1 MDSLTHIALG
11 ACIGELY
18 AGKSL
23 GKKALIIGAVAQSI
37 PDIDFIA
44 SFWNSPASDLLAHRG
59 FTHSFLFIVITA
71 YPLALIAARWQWLP
85 RMSVRKWTGF
95 LLLELFIHLFLDAF
109 NAYGTAWFEPFS
121 HYRISFHTLFVADP
135 FFSISI
141 GVGAFLLI
149 IFPSTHSGRKKWARY
164 AILISTAYLGYAL
177 INKHLIATSVE
188 NSLAKQQINYN
199 RYFTTPTP
207 GNVWL
212 WNIVVEDEMGFHIG
226 YRSVFDDNDFI
237 PFQFFNKN
245 DQLLDTVDDH
255 EDVQHLKR
263 FAEGYYVVSTFE
275 DKLVF
280 NDLRFGQMLGW
291 ENPKAPFVFYY
302 YLHHPTDNEL
312 LIQRGRFARW
322 TNESAISFIKRIGG
336 QQD

>member
-1 MDSLTHIALG
+1 LDSLTHIALG

-23 GKKALIIGAVAQSI
+23 GKKALLVGAVAQSI

-44 SFWNSPASDLLAHRG
+44 SFWNSPANDLLAHRG

-95 LLLELFIHLFLDAF
+95 LLLELFVHLFLDAF

-121 HYRISFHTLFVADP
+121 HYRVSFHTLFVADP
-135 FFSISI
+135 LFSISI
-141 GVGAFLLI
+141 GIGALLLTF
-149 IFPSTHSGRKKWARY
+149 FPITHSARKKWARI
-164 AILISTAYLGYAL
+164 AILISTIYLTYAL
-177 INKHLIATSVE
+177 INKSFIATSVE
-188 NSLAKQQINYN
+188 DSLAHQQINYK

-212 WNIVVEDEMGFHIG
+212 WNVVAEGDDGFYIG
-226 YRSVFDDNDFI
+226 YRSVFDKVEFI

-245 DQLLDTVDDH
+245 DNLLNAIDDH
-255 EDVQHLKR
+255 EDIQHLKR
-263 FAEGYYVVSTFE
+263 FSEGYYVISTY
-275 DKLVF
+275 DGKLVF

-291 ENPKAPFVFYY
+291 ENPTAPFVFYY
-302 YLHHPTDNEL
+302 YLEHPSDNEL

-322 TNESAISFIKRIGG
+322 NYESAISFLKRIRGL
-336 QQD
+336 

>member
-11 ACIGELY
+11 ACIGELC

-23 GKKALIIGAVAQSI
+23 GKKALLIGAVAQSI

-95 LLLELFIHLFLDAF
+95 LLLELFVHLFLDAF

-121 HYRISFHTLFVADP
+121 HYRVSFHTLFVADP
-135 FFSISI
+135 LFSISI
-141 GVGAFLLI
+141 GIGALLLTF
-149 IFPSTHSGRKKWARY
+149 FPLTHSARKNWARI
-164 AILISTAYLGYAL
+164 AILISTIYLTYAL
-177 INKHLIATSVE
+177 INKRLIATSVE
-188 NSLAKQQINYN
+188 DSLAHQQINYK

-212 WNIVVEDEMGFHIG
+212 WNVVAEGDDGFYIG
-226 YRSVFDDNDFI
+226 YRSVFDKAEFI

-245 DQLLDTVDDH
+245 DNLLDAIDNH
-255 EDVQHLKR
+255 EDIQHLKR
-263 FAEGYYVVSTFE
+263 FSEGYYVISTY
-275 DKLVF
+275 DGKLVF

-291 ENPKAPFVFYY
+291 ENPTAPFVFYY
-302 YLHHPTDNEL
+302 YLEHPSDNEL

-322 TNESAISFIKRIGG
+322 NYESAISFLKRIRGL
-336 QQD
+336 

>member
-11 ACIGELY
+11 ACIGELC

-23 GKKALIIGAVAQSI
+23 GKKALLIGAVAQSI

-95 LLLELFIHLFLDAF
+95 LLIELFVHLFLDAF

-121 HYRISFHTLFVADP
+121 HYRVSFHTLFVADP
-135 FFSISI
+135 LFSISI
-141 GVGAFLLI
+141 GIGALLLTF
-149 IFPSTHSGRKKWARY
+149 FPLTHSARKNWARI
-164 AILISTAYLGYAL
+164 AILISTIYLTYAL
-177 INKHLIATSVE
+177 INKRLIATSVE
-188 NSLAKQQINYN
+188 DSLAHQQINYK

-212 WNIVVEDEMGFHIG
+212 WNVVAEGDDGFYIG
-226 YRSVFDDNDFI
+226 YRSVFDKAEFI

-245 DQLLDTVDDH
+245 DNLLDAIDNH
-255 EDVQHLKR
+255 EDIQHLKR
-263 FAEGYYVVSTFE
+263 FSEGYYVISTY
-275 DKLVF
+275 DGKLVF

-291 ENPKAPFVFYY
+291 ENPTAPFVFYY
-302 YLHHPTDNEL
+302 YLQHPSDNEL

-322 TNESAISFIKRIGG
+322 NYESAMSFIKRIWGL
-336 QQD
+336 